1 MKNSEWLLV
10 KGMYQFESGFKGA
23 LSFVAASVVDW
34 YTEKY
39 IDGDTLPPGK
49 SIGDY
54 KRDKSTIDQWDWM
67 RVQFA
72 YALKGQDGSL
82 KKYIDDMRPLYP
94 SGEASPYVIT
104 DGSCDSD
111 VVEADLLTRITASG
125 IFNYWAESRPEH
137 KGAMWNGNTWVKP
150 TI

>member
-1 MKNSEWLLV
+1 MKNSEWLLI
-10 KGMYQFESGFKGA
+10 KGMYQFGSGFKGA
-23 LSFVAASVVDW
+23 LSFVAAGVVDW

-39 IDGDTLPPGK
+39 IDGDTIPAGK

-82 KKYIDDMRPLYP
+82 KRYIDDLRPLFP
-94 SGEASPYVIT
+94 ANQVSPFVII
-104 DGSCDSD
+104 GGACDSD
-111 VVEADLLTRITASG
+111 VVEIELLTRITASG

-137 KGAMWNGNTWVKP
+137 KGVMFIDNKWTKP
-150 TI
+150 IS